1 MNDENEFEKDNVTKY
16 GETVCSLF
24 AWLPLDK
31 QKEKANQFNKMTKHE
46 KKK

>member
-1 MNDENEFEKDNVTKY
+1 MDKEKFSKEDNVTKY

-31 QKEKANQFNKMTKHE
+31 QKEKANKFDKITKTR
-46 KKK
+46 K